1 MTGLEEVLKRAA
13 ADLDAVGARWAI
25 IGGLAVATRAAPRFT
40 QDVDFAVSV
49 ADDAEAEEI
58 VHRMSVR
65 GYAVGM
71 MLEQDYVHRLATI
84 RLIRPVPGKSQVFV
98 DLLFGSS
105 GIEDQVVACADRL
118 EVWPQFSLPVAR
130 VGHLIALKLL
140 SRDDQRLQ
148 DQLDLQALLAVATEA
163 DLEDARNGVAL
174 IVERGFHRGRA
185 LEADFDTL
193 AREGR

>member
-13 ADLDAVGARWAI
+13 ADLDAVGAKWAI

-49 ADDAEAEEI
+49 LDDSEAEDI
-58 VHRMSVR
+58 VYRMSVR

-71 MLEQDYVHRLATI
+71 MLEQEYVHRLATI
-84 RLIRPVPGKSQVFV
+84 RLIRPVPGMSQVFV

-105 GIEDQVVACADRL
+105 GIEDQVVAHADRL
-118 EVWPQFSLPVAR
+118 EVWPQFSVPVAR

-140 SRDDQRLQ
+140 SRNERRLQ
-148 DQLDLQALLAVATEA
+148 DQLDLEALLAVAADA
-163 DLEDARNGVAL
+163 DLEDARKGVAL
-174 IVERGFHRGRA
+174 IVERGFHRGRD
-185 LEADFDTL
+185 LEADFDQL
-193 AREGR
+193 VREGK